1 MAKAHFSLDKFRSE
15 ILTNSLARNNRFEV
29 IINPPAFLRQYGDKV
44 SLLAEQASLPMLNI
58 AAKSYKIFG
67 PSYQR
72 PFTSEYGGEGM
83 PITFHV
89 DRKMSVRNFFE
100 DWMHAIINP
109 TKFTTAYQ
117 NQYIG
122 TIEIRQIDEQ
132 DNITY
137 AVKLLEAF
145 PRNLNLM
152 DLNHSASNQTH
163 RLNILFAYRYWERV
177 QESKPV
183 DISRVITTPEV
194 PRIDNRIKN
203 TDTRLKNVTFT
214 GQADTGTTNDDMAF
228 GVGQL
233 SG

>member
-1 MAKAHFSLDKFRSE
+1 MAKAHFSLDKFRAE
-15 ILTNSLARNNRFEV
+15 ILTSSLARNNRFEI

-58 AAKSYKIFG
+58 ASKSYKIFG

-83 PITFHV
+83 SMTFHV
-89 DRKMSVRNFFE
+89 DRSMVVRNFFE

-109 TKFTTAYQ
+109 VAFTTAYQ
-117 NQYIG
+117 DQYIG
-122 TIEIRQIDEQ
+122 NIEIRQMDEQ
-132 DNITY
+132 NNITY
-137 AVKLLEAF
+137 AVRLLEAF

-177 QESKPV
+177 ENSNPV
-183 DISRVITTPEV
+183 DISREIINPQI
-194 PRIDNRIKN
+194 PRFDVEFEPTDN
-203 TDTRLKNVTFT
+203 L
-214 GQADTGTTNDDMAF
+214 
-228 GVGQL
+228 
-233 SG
+233 